1 MWPKA
6 TETTALGDALLAGFA
21 VEFWAGL
28 EELEQLQGFDR
39 TLN

>member
-1 MWPKA
+1 MRPKV
-6 TETTALGDALLAGFA
+6 TETTALGAALLARFA
-21 VEFWAGL
+21 VGFWAGL